1 MAAAGRRQ
9 STRVRP
15 EPLRSGAGLGAS
27 EYLSTKTEDSSKN
40 PVRASIYSGGAYLIT
55 VLILILPYLVLK
67 NYYLCLA
74 CTLAGAVLIFAL
86 FNYYIS
92 VAKDKPFKKRF
103 LEMAGL
109 SLGVAAFSFLVG
121 FLMRTFLGIDV

>member
-1 MAAAGRRQ
+1 
-9 STRVRP
+9 V
-15 EPLRSGAGLGAS
+15 
-27 EYLSTKTEDSSKN
+27 
-40 PVRASIYSGGAYLIT
+40 AYIVT
-55 VLILILPYLVLK
+55 VLILILPYLLLT

-74 CTLAGAVLIFAL
+74 CTLAAAIIIIAL

-92 VAKDKPFKKRF
+92 VAKDETFRSRF

-121 FLMRTFLGIDV
+121 FLMRTFLGIDI